1 MIALLMLDLKVCE
14 MMTEVSEVFLHTKD
28 DHEWAYLW
36 IVIN

>member
-1 MIALLMLDLKVCE
+1 MITPQMLDLKVCE
-14 MMTEVSEVFLHTKD
+14 MMTEVSEVFLHAKD

>member
-1 MIALLMLDLKVCE
+1 MISLLTLHLIVCE

>member
-14 MMTEVSEVFLHTKD
+14 MMTGVSDVFLHAED

>member
-14 MMTEVSEVFLHTKD
+14 MMTEVFEVFLHAKG

>member
-14 MMTEVSEVFLHTKD
+14 MMTEVSEVFLQAKD